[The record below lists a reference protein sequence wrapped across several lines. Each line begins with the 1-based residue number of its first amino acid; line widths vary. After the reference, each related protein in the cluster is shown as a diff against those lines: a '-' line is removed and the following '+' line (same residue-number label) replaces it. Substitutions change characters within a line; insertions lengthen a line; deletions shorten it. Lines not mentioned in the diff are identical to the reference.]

1 MKKTGL
7 LNSEQAR
14 DSYQLIS
21 KYSRDAAGRENYY
34 YYTDSLLLVIYRKD
48 VHDGGSLESQLELPV
63 ASLWWIRRSIADGF
77 YKLPSEG
84 GFDSSQHACSS
95 IESGEDLMLVRSMN
109 VEYSK
114 PGFKIINKS
123 RPSYIM
129 DSLPQSLQITDD
141 EVENYF
147 IPAIDRVMQA

>member
-34 YYTDSLLLVIYRKD
+34 YYTDKLLFVIYRED
-48 VHDGGSLESQLELPV
+48 MHEGGNLESQLELPLT
-63 ASLWWIRRSIADGF
+63 SLEWLRRSIVDGF

-84 GFDSSQHACSS
+84 GFTSNQHACRT

-109 VEYSK
+109 VEYGK